1 MRFAAA
7 IAEAAEMDKRQIRV
21 EQLLRGSVLVD
32 VIIYLGPTSD
42 GDSVLLTLKRAI
54 AKGGGALTQVFCATS
69 VQRFDGTMS
78 DTFNISQTFERSPSK
93 RSVISTRG
101 SYLEDNIDDCGCG
114 GILEIFVLQARF
126 LPTQEWTQAFCTL
139 ELEANS
145 FSSSEAKTDA
155 GNILKNVESMISM
168 EHERRW
174 YDETG
179 SLMLQTCNGMNPGAV
194 TKEAKKGD
202 RSALHYRPTTSH
214 VHRTHIA
221 GGSDAPIREKGF
233 QFGVSRPTS
242 NDRLR
247 VQVLHKGAIG
257 SEFIGAVTGETS
269 FLPCQYL
276 FSPS

>member
-1 MRFAAA
+1 MRLAAA

-32 VIIYLGPTSD
+32 AIIYLGPTSD

-54 AKGGGALTQVFCATS
+54 AKGAGALTQVFCATS

-78 DTFNISQTFERSPSK
+78 DTFNISQRSPSK
-93 RSVISTRG
+93 RSEDN
-101 SYLEDNIDDCGCG
+101 LEDCGRG
-114 GILEIFVLQARF
+114 GILEIFVFQAKF

-139 ELEANS
+139 ELEVNS
-145 FSSSEAKTDA
+145 FSSSAAKTDA
-155 GNILKNVESMISM
+155 GNILKNVESMMSM
-168 EHERRW
+168 EHKRRL

-179 SLMLQTCNGMNPGAV
+179 SLMLQTRNGMNPGAV

-221 GGSDAPIREKGF
+221 GGSDAPIWEKGF

-276 FSPS
+276 FSQVRL